1 MSRTRIGLAALTA
14 LLIAASPAVAEEPAC
29 AAAAAGQALK
39 LLKFHTNG
47 DDRAAVFADR
57 VKSLGTIKALRGKGR
72 LDVIEVPGAVYKA
85 DYRMRLIYA
94 QIPGECVLMGQEIL
108 EASDP
113 Y

>member
-39 LLKFHTNG
+39 LLKFHTEG

-72 LDVIEVPGAVYKA
+72 FDVVEVPGAVYKA

-94 QIPGECVLMGQEIL
+94 QIPGECVLMGQEII